1 MLKKDT
7 LYICFHKPKSLV
19 GFLISAWTLGNYSHC
34 EFVYNNEVYLANP
47 GGVRKEP
54 YIPKKNFD
62 IYEVSALV
70 NIDKIMEFFEMTK
83 GSGYDYKGIIESQLF
98 FAGNGHNLDEFFCSE
113 WCLNAIDYAL
123 NYRLQYGK
131 RAMTKKGYNKFNPER
146 LYKYLKKI
154 NLINGKE
161 A

>member
-1 MLKKDT
+1 MLKKDI
-7 LYICFHKPKSLV
+7 LYICFHKPRNLV
-19 GFLISAWTLGNYSHC
+19 GHLIAIWTVGKYSHC
-34 EFVYNNEVYLANP
+34 EFIFNNKVYLANP
-47 GGVRKEP
+47 GGVREQPFIRKG
-54 YIPKKNFD
+54 NFD

-70 NIDKIMEFFEMTK
+70 NIDKVMEFFEMTK
-83 GSGYDYKGIIESQLF
+83 GSRYDYKGIIESQLF